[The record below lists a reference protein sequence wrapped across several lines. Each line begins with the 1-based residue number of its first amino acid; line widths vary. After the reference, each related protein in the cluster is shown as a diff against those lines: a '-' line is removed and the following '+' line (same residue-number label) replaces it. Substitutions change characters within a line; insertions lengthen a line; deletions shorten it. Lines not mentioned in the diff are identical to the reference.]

1 MSEATAPTTEATPLP
16 SLDERLDSV
25 FGPADA
31 ADEVGQPSPPPEG
44 QASPAASAEP
54 DALAKARAER
64 RAKLAELNAKSRSA
78 VDAKAALREN
88 EMLRRKLA
96 ETEERSKAY
105 ATYVDPKK
113 LSKEQFFALAS
124 QNPELSPQELGNWL
138 REQMADPSAI
148 ATSAAKRAVDPEI
161 AALKQAN
168 EELRKELTGFIAK
181 QQTVAEQ
188 AQERVALEQFAGFAH
203 QNAQTSPLAAR
214 FLEHHGIEEFHALT
228 MGAAEALPPNAGPQ
242 ALLDEIEDRLTEL
255 GKIYAAGPAANQR
268 PQATTPRP
276 NPAAAQA
283 PTHVTN
289 SLAQQ
294 RSGVVDGSAQL
305 AKLSLIERANLA
317 FSDT

>member
-1 MSEATAPTTEATPLP
+1 MSEATAPTTEATLLL

-31 ADEVGQPSPPPEG
+31 ADEVGQPSPLKARLAG
-44 QASPAASAEP
+44 SSAEP
-54 DALAKARAER
+54 DALARLRAER

-78 VDAKAALREN
+78 VDAKAALRERDASPQACGDRGAN
-88 EMLRRKLA
+88 ESVRHVRRS
-96 ETEERSKAY
+96 EEALEG
-105 ATYVDPKK
+105 AV
-113 LSKEQFFALAS
+113 FALAS

-203 QNAQTSPLAAR
+203 QNARRRRRWRLAFSSTTASMNFMHSRWAQQKPFPERRASGAPRRDRGSTDGAR
-214 FLEHHGIEEFHALT
+214 QDLHGRT
-228 MGAAEALPPNAGPQ
+228 CRQ
-242 ALLDEIEDRLTEL
+242 
-255 GKIYAAGPAANQR
+255 PATASDH
-268 PQATTPRP
+268 PRP

-305 AKLSLIERANLA
+305 AS
-317 FSDT
+317 